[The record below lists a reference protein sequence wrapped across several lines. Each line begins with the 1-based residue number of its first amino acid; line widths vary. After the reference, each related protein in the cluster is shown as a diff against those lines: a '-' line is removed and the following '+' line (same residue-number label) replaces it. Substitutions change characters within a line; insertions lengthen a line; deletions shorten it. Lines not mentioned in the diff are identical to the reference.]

1 MWPGAKLKNLL
12 LVGPQIDYD
21 QISVAIFILHRP
33 QLIGPWIVPQSVV
46 VTDDRKGTYGISPEI
61 ILDDIT
67 LCPARAVRR
76 TSVPVPDEH
85 VGGAKGYRVR
95 SAQTAR
101 RGRKGR
107 NRVGRRCYD
116 LGQTAGRYK
125 GRNDA
130 QQDAGVKCS
139 EMVPEPTRE

>member
-1 MWPGAKLKNLL
+1 MTVHLGRHDCRGGIRINRRGCTQVHRVVIEVDIVVAPAVWPGAKLKNLL

-67 LCPARAVRR
+67 LCP
-76 TSVPVPDEH
+76 
-85 VGGAKGYRVR
+85 
-95 SAQTAR
+95 
-101 RGRKGR
+101 
-107 NRVGRRCYD
+107 
-116 LGQTAGRYK
+116 
-125 GRNDA
+125 
-130 QQDAGVKCS
+130 
-139 EMVPEPTRE
+139 